1 MMRRLFSLLLVYSVL
16 LTQGFAPISASLAAA
31 RSLDHVAYAVL
42 CSERAGNAQD
52 SADHQG
58 SLGEHC
64 AQCTVALASF
74 ALLPPEINSQWA
86 APYLA
91 RINAWPLTVYRADAR
106 FYYDIAQ
113 ARAPPVVMV

>member
-1 MMRRLFSLLLVYSVL
+1 MMRRLFIFLLMYSVL
-16 LTQGFAPISASLAAA
+16 LTQGVAPISASLAAA
-31 RSLDHVAYAVL
+31 RSLDPLANAIL
-42 CSERAGNAQD
+42 CSEFAGNAQD

-64 AQCTVALASF
+64 AQCTLALASF

-86 APYLA
+86 APYLT
-91 RINAWPLTVYRADAR
+91 RIDAWPLTVYRADAR